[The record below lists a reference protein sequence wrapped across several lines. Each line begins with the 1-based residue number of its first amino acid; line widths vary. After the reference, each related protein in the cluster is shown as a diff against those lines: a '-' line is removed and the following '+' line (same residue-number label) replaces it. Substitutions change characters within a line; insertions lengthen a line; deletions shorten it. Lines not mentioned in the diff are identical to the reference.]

1 MATKRMAPAARKEQL
16 LQAAIRVAEVK
27 GYSKINRLMI
37 VEELGGE
44 VTDGLVSRYF
54 GQRAEL
60 RNEVRKEAL
69 ARGNLT
75 ILAQALALGDTT
87 AKRINKMR
95 DEPIPPDTVQSCK
108 EFLGA

>member
-1 MATKRMAPAARKEQL
+1 MASKRMAPAERTEQI

-27 GYSKINRLMI
+27 GYSKINRLQV
-37 VEELGGE
+37 VEELKGE

-54 GQRAEL
+54 GQRAQL
-60 RNEVRKEAL
+60 REAVRKAGL

-75 ILAQALALGDTT
+75 IIAQALALGDKY
-87 AKRINKMR
+87 AKKL
-95 DEPIPPDTVQSCK
+95 EQAAQIPPDTVQSWK